1 MTLDIIA
8 SNTTTCGMIFHNKH
22 TRFVLSPL
30 VPQVG
35 ILPAEIGIER
45 LNQQKGDL
53 VNRTRGFCQQKMGW
67 NPNQDGFSLDKVAL
81 VFLVMPPN
89 WLQFILFFFHFL
101 DALTLLD
108 RTCWNPWNLQVVLRF
123 ALRESKRLLQ
133 KDSFST
139 ELSTLGPTCPK
150 LNMEPNEGQIQQV
163 VKSFLDLLWKGSM
176 LDFLGPHNDLT
187 VSESW

>member
-53 VNRTRGFCQQKMGW
+53 
-67 NPNQDGFSLDKVAL
+67 
-81 VFLVMPPN
+81 
-89 WLQFILFFFHFL
+89 
-101 DALTLLD
+101 
-108 RTCWNPWNLQVVLRF
+108 
-123 ALRESKRLLQ
+123 
-133 KDSFST
+133 ST
-139 ELSTLGPTCPK
+139 ELGDFANKKWDETRTRTASHLTK
-150 LNMEPNEGQIQQV
+150 LLL
-163 VKSFLDLLWKGSM
+163 SF
-176 LDFLGPHNDLT
+176 
-187 VSESW
+187 

>member
-89 WLQFILFFFHFL
+89 WLQFILFFFIFWMPWLCWIEHAGTPEICKL
-101 DALTLLD
+101 YWGSPCGSPNASYR
-108 RTCWNPWNLQVVLRF
+108 RTVFRQSYQPLAQHVQNWTWNPMKARS
-123 ALRESKRLLQ
+123 SK
-133 KDSFST
+133 
-139 ELSTLGPTCPK
+139 
-150 LNMEPNEGQIQQV
+150 
-163 VKSFLDLLWKGSM
+163 
-176 LDFLGPHNDLT
+176 
-187 VSESW
+187 